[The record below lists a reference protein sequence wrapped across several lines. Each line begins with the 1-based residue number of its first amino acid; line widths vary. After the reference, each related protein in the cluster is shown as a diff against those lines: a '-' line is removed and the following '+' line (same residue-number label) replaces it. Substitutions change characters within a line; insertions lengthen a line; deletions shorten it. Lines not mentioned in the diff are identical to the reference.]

1 MAAAGGA
8 EDHRCSVENR
18 RGFDDARRRL
28 NGCMGAR
35 ACAPEVLRAFLK
47 LGLTS
52 FGGPVAHIGYFRE
65 EFVVRRQW
73 LDDAAFSDLVGL
85 CQFLPGPASSQLG
98 FSIGLMRAG
107 FLGGLAAWT
116 GFTLPSAIA
125 LMLLAFGAD
134 AALQGNS
141 AASSVAMGLV
151 HGLKLVAVAI
161 VAQAVWGMARTLCP
175 DLRRAAIAIVSAV
188 AISVGVSSMMQVAVL
203 LCGGLL
209 GILFCRAPTPASTAP
224 LITPVSDLAPVSR
237 LAAPVPRAVGMTSL
251 AVFALLLFGL
261 PLLHRWHAAA
271 LFDAFYRS
279 GALVFGGGHVVLP
292 LLREAFVASGWVS
305 EDVFL
310 AGYGAAQ
317 AVPGPLF
324 TFASYLGAVA
334 SPASHRAAGA
344 LIGLAGIFLPGMLI
358 LVGTLPFWDRF
369 RVRADAQAFMRGV
382 NAAVVGLLGAA
393 LYHPIWTSSVNTAA
407 DIGVALI
414 GFVLLTVWRAPPILI
429 VALGAAAG
437 VVLTRP

>member
-1 MAAAGGA
+1 MNRSRAA
-8 EDHRCSVENR
+8 
-18 RGFDDARRRL
+18 
-28 NGCMGAR
+28 
-35 ACAPEVLRAFLK
+35 EVLRAFLK
-47 LGLTS
+47 MGLIS

-65 EFVVRRQW
+65 EFVVRRRW
-73 LDDAAFSDLVGL
+73 LDDAVFSDLVGL

-107 FLGGLAAWT
+107 YLGGLAAWT
-116 GFTLPSAIA
+116 GFTLPSAVA
-125 LMLLAFGAD
+125 LTLLGLGAD
-134 AALQGNS
+134 AALQENT
-141 AASSVAMGLV
+141 AVASVAAGLA

-175 DLRRAAIAIVSAV
+175 DWRRAAIAVVAAVAVSA
-188 AISVGVSSMMQVAVL
+188 GRSSTMQVAVL

-209 GILFCRAPTPASTAP
+209 GMWFCRTSTPAATA
-224 LITPVSDLAPVSR
+224 TQAAPVSSLAPVSR
-237 LAAPVPRAVGMTSL
+237 LAAPVSRAVGMTSL
-251 AVFALLLFGL
+251 TVFALLLVGL
-261 PLLHRWHAAA
+261 PLLRGWHAAA

-292 LLREAFVASGWVS
+292 LLREAFVAPGWVS
-305 EDVFL
+305 DDVFL

-324 TFASYLGAVA
+324 TFASYLGAVTA
-334 SPASHRAAGA
+334 PASHRAAGA
-344 LIGLAGIFLPGMLI
+344 LLGLTGVFLPGMLI
-358 LVGTLPFWDRF
+358 LLGTLPFWDQF
-369 RVRADAQAFMRGV
+369 RVQPDAQAVMHGV

-393 LYHPIWTSSVNTAA
+393 LYNPIWTSSVRTMG
-407 DIGVALI
+407 DIGAALI

-429 VALGAAAG
+429 VILGAAAG

>member
-1 MAAAGGA
+1 MNRSRAA
-8 EDHRCSVENR
+8 
-18 RGFDDARRRL
+18 
-28 NGCMGAR
+28 
-35 ACAPEVLRAFLK
+35 EVLRAFLK
-47 LGLTS
+47 MGLIS

-65 EFVVRRQW
+65 EFVVRRRW
-73 LDDAAFSDLVGL
+73 LDDAVFSDLVGL

-107 FLGGLAAWT
+107 YLGGLAAWT
-116 GFTLPSAIA
+116 GFTLPSAVA
-125 LMLLAFGAD
+125 LTLLGFGAD
-134 AALQGNS
+134 AALQES
-141 AASSVAMGLV
+141 TAVASVAAGLV

-175 DLRRAAIAIVSAV
+175 DWRRAAIAVVAAVAVSA
-188 AISVGVSSMMQVAVL
+188 GKSSTMQVAVL

-209 GILFCRAPTPASTAP
+209 GMWFCRTSTPATTA
-224 LITPVSDLAPVSR
+224 TQAAPVSSLAPVSR
-237 LAAPVPRAVGMTSL
+237 LAAPVSRAVGMASL
-251 AVFALLLFGL
+251 AVFALLLVGL
-261 PLLHRWHAAA
+261 PLLRGWHPAA

-305 EDVFL
+305 DDVFL

-324 TFASYLGAVA
+324 TFASYLGAVTA
-334 SPASHRAAGA
+334 IASHRAAGA
-344 LIGLAGIFLPGMLI
+344 LLGLTGIFLPGMLI
-358 LVGTLPFWDRF
+358 LLGTLPFWDQF
-369 RVRADAQAFMRGV
+369 RVQPDAQAVMHGV

-393 LYHPIWTSSVNTAA
+393 LYNPIWTSSVKTMG
-407 DIGVALI
+407 DIGAALI

-429 VALGAAAG
+429 VILGAAAG
-437 VVLTRP
+437 VVLTWP

>member
-1 MAAAGGA
+1 LRGHAGTP
-8 EDHRCSVENR
+8 
-18 RGFDDARRRL
+18 AR
-28 NGCMGAR
+28 
-35 ACAPEVLRAFLK
+35 APEVLLAFLK

-65 EFVVRRQW
+65 EFVVRRRW

-116 GFTLPSAIA
+116 GFTLPSAAA
-125 LMLLAFGAD
+125 LTLLAFGAD
-134 AALQGNS
+134 AALQGSS
-141 AASSVAMGLV
+141 AVTSIATGLE

-161 VAQAVWGMARTLCP
+161 VAQAVWGMARAQCP
-175 DLRRAAIAIVSAV
+175 DLRRAAIAIMAAVAVSAR
-188 AISVGVSSMMQVAVL
+188 VSSMMQVAVL
-203 LCGGLL
+203 LGGGLL
-209 GILFCRAPTPASTAP
+209 GIWFCRAPAPASSAP
-224 LITPVSDLAPVSR
+224 ASR
-237 LAAPVPRAVGMTSL
+237 LAAPVSRAVGTISL
-251 AVFALLLFGL
+251 VVFALLLFGL
-261 PLLHRWHAAA
+261 PLLRGWHAAA

-292 LLREAFVASGWVS
+292 LLREAFVASGWIGD
-305 EDVFL
+305 DVFL

-324 TFASYLGAVA
+324 TFASYLGAVV

-344 LIGLAGIFLPGMLI
+344 LLGLVGIFLPGMLI
-358 LVGTLPFWDRF
+358 LLGTLPFWDQF
-369 RVRADAQAFMRGV
+369 RVQAEAQAFMRGV

-393 LYHPIWTSSVNTAA
+393 LYHPIWTSSVSTAA

-414 GFVLLTVWRAPPILI
+414 GFFLLTVWRAPPILI